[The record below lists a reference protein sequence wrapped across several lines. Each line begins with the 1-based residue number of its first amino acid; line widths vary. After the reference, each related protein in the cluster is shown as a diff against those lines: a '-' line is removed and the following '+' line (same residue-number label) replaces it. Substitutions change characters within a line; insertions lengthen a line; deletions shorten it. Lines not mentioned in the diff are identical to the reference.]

1 MMDGPMLFALNAS
14 HGFGLDVARALGI
27 PLAEHEER
35 QFEDGEHK
43 SRPLE
48 NVRGRDVYVI
58 QSLHGQG
65 EQTVD
70 QKLVRLLFFIGA
82 LKESAAE
89 RVTALVPYL
98 CYSRKDRRTKPNDP
112 VTTRYVATLLES
124 VGTDRVLTMDVH
136 NLAAYQNAFRCA
148 TEHLEVRHV
157 FVKRVSAEVGED
169 KVTVLSP
176 DAGGVKRAE
185 RFRELLQEQLGR
197 AVGNGLMEKR
207 RSSGKVS
214 GQLLFGDVANHT
226 VVIVD
231 DLIAGGST
239 LVRAALACQKAG
251 ALRILAAAAHG
262 LFVAGASDKLF
273 EAPIER
279 IFVADTVP
287 PEKLDPELLQSKVE
301 VIGVAPFLA
310 EAIRRMH
317 EGRSLVDMSEAYDF

>member
-1 MMDGPMLFALNAS
+1 MIDGPMLFALNAS
-14 HGFGLDVARALGI
+14 HGFGRDVARALGI
-27 PLAEHEER
+27 PLADHEER

-48 NVRGRDVYVI
+48 NVRDRDVYVI
-58 QSLHGQG
+58 QSLHSQGQ
-65 EQTVD
+65 QTVD

-82 LKESAAE
+82 LKESAAA

-157 FVKRVSAEVGED
+157 FVERVSAEIGED

-207 RSSGKVS
+207 RSGGKVS
-214 GQLLFGDVANHT
+214 GQLLFGDVANRT

-251 ALRILAAAAHG
+251 ALRVLAAAAHG
-262 LFVAGASDKLF
+262 LFVAGASDKLT

-279 IFVADTVP
+279 IFVSDTVP
-287 PEKLDPELLQSKVE
+287 AEKLDPELLQSKVE